1 MVIKMSK
8 NKMQIKEISTA
19 DEGSRLFKI
28 IVIILILFAIF
39 YFLTGYV
46 SKYMNKRN
54 NQVDNTPVT
63 AIIQYDKI
71 MIGEILNQSPSEYY
85 VLLNYSDD
93 PYQSLYDSYIT
104 TYKNEGD
111 HLDIYTVDLD
121 DSFNKKYLS
130 EEENLQ
136 PEKIADFRIQ
146 NKALLKVT
154 DHKIT
159 DVYQNDSIAS
169 ELKELAQ

>member
-1 MVIKMSK
+1 MKMSK
-8 NKMQIKEISTA
+8 NKMQIKEISTV

-39 YFLTGYV
+39 YFLTG
-46 SKYMNKRN
+46 NKRN
-54 NQVDNTPVT
+54 NKIDNTPVT
-63 AIIQYDKI
+63 AVIQYDKI
-71 MIGEILNQSPSEYY
+71 MIGEILNQSPLEYY
-85 VLLNYSDD
+85 VLLNKNDD

-136 PEKIADFRIQ
+136 PEKISDFRIH
-146 NKALLKVT
+146 NKALLKIT
-154 DHKIT
+154 NHKIT
-159 DVYQNDSIAS
+159 NVYQDDAIAS